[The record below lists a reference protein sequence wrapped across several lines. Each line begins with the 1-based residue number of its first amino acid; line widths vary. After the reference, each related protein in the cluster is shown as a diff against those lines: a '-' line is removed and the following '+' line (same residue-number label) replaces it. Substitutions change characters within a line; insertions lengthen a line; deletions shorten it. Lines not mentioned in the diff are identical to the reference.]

1 MCDGKRFDPCQP
13 VSQMGSF
20 NAGRKPFGHM
30 QKKWAPFNSSTDRWG
45 RCDLSHKAKTFNMI
59 GITFQTSSVATFP
72 LCWATVCG
80 SMVGTWREQ
89 KTYVFTVVAGEGGR
103 WLVRAVNAG
112 HGDQK
117 PLEATWLGWRS
128 EGPLRAWRKQP
139 LDENH
144 CFLVRA
150 LLMVDSASTAAFWA
164 LGPKGSLRE
173 QMSCRSS

>member
-1 MCDGKRFDPCQP
+1 MCDGKRFDPCA

-30 QKKWAPFNSSTDRWG
+30 QKKWAPFNSSTDRWEG
-45 RCDLSHKAKTFNMI
+45 VIYHIKSKTFNII

-89 KTYVFTVVAGEGGR
+89 KTYVFTVVAGRGWCR

-112 HGDQK
+112 HGDQGTGGHVAGMK
-117 PLEATWLGWRS
+117 V
-128 EGPLRAWRKQP
+128 EGPLRAWTKQP

-164 LGPKGSLRE
+164 LGLRE
-173 QMSCRSS
+173 A